1 MDNAKLV
8 PRSARRQYWVQ
19 CTKPALEGKLG
30 STFALS
36 NGYLGLRGS
45 HEEMP
50 VWGRPEFYVAATYTG
65 GPPSLLGFHDPDH
78 ILTHPDR
85 LRATAAV
92 AEIVTG
98 LTDTSI
104 STLPNFPN
112 PIAVRLAVG
121 GVPFDHDKSKIL
133 SNERLLEI
141 DQAMLRRRL
150 VFRDEQGRRTCV
162 DSRRFVSFANRNLVC
177 LQYRVTPLNHDAP
190 VDASGYIKK
199 DVTSPNGVVL
209 WTETRSID
217 DDPLHAIECLTN
229 DTRITVSIAQ
239 QSAVRRE
246 GSATVLE
253 LFAIAGEMP
262 LDAAI
267 EQARMAAGRG
277 FDLCLADHDA
287 AYGRE
292 TAGARIEFDGD
303 AATVQGFNFS
313 QMHLQMAFGPDTAAR
328 VGVPIKGYTGH
339 GYRFCNFWDM
349 DFHMFP
355 YFLMTRPRQA
365 RLLLEYRYG
374 QLPAYR
380 ENARMWGAAGAHA
393 PLGAQVPWETQ
404 ASGREETAPWLC
416 LQDRE
421 IHISA
426 DAAYMFKLYDDL
438 TPDRDAMADMGAEF
452 IFETARFYASRIA
465 WNGSHRRFELP
476 GIGCPDQYHTFADNN
491 VFISLMAKWNLDYA
505 LCLAADPRS
514 EAARAKIRLTPAEVD
529 RWREMVSNF
538 YIIAP
543 DADGIIEE
551 FDGFFG
557 LSPDIDGICET
568 FCRHSQAVK
577 QPDVI
582 AAFAYFEHLYPRE
595 IRRKNWRFYADR
607 TLHGSSL
614 SLPGMAYG
622 AARCG
627 LNDDALDYLHK
638 SARMDLDDV
647 NLDTERGV
655 HVSAGAVQWYTVV
668 FGFGGL
674 TPSRGCLHFRPNLPR
689 QWQHLQFTVHWQF
702 QRLHVRL
709 TRAEI
714 EFRADPANDAPVM
727 ICVMDGEAFALAPG
741 LRTERSLRS

>member
-1 MDNAKLV
+1 MQMNGNPKLV
-8 PRSARRQYWVQ
+8 PRDSRRQYWVQ

-36 NGYLGLRGS
+36 NGYLGLRGC

-50 VWGRPEFYVAATYTG
+50 AWGRPEFYIAGTYAG

-85 LRATAAV
+85 LAAV
-92 AEIVTG
+92 AEITRG
-98 LTDTSI
+98 MSEKSI

-112 PIAVRLAVG
+112 PIAVRMAAG
-121 GVPFDHDKSKIL
+121 GVPFDHDKSKVL
-133 SNERLLEI
+133 SNERLLEL
-141 DQAMLRRRL
+141 DGAFLRRRL

-177 LQYRVTPLNHDAP
+177 LQYQVTPLNHNAD
-190 VDASGYIKK
+190 VVVSGCIKK
-199 DVTSPNGVVL
+199 DVTNPNGVVL
-209 WTETRSID
+209 WTESRSVD
-217 DDPLHAIECLTN
+217 DGPLHGIECVTN
-229 DTRITVSIAQ
+229 DTRITVSIVQ

-246 GSATVLE
+246 GESTVLE
-253 LFAIAGEMP
+253 LFAIAGEMG

-267 EQARMAAGRG
+267 ARTRMAADRG
-277 FDLCLADHDA
+277 FEQCMADHA
-287 AYGRE
+287 GAFERE
-292 TAGARIEFDGD
+292 TAGARVEFEGD

-313 QMHLQMAFGPDTAAR
+313 QMHLQMAFCPDTAAR
-328 VGVPIKGYTGH
+328 VGVPIKGCTGH
-339 GYRFCNFWDM
+339 GYRFCNFWDL
-349 DFHMFP
+349 DFHMFR
-355 YFLMTRPRQA
+355 YYLMTRPRQA

-380 ENARMWGAAGAHA
+380 ENARIWGAA
-393 PLGAQVPWETQ
+393 GAQVPWEAQ

-426 DAAYMFKLYDDL
+426 DAAYMFKLYDEL
-438 TPDRDAMADMGAEF
+438 TPDHDAMAAMGAEF
-452 IFETARFYASRIA
+452 IFETARFYASRIKWIA
-465 WNGSHRRFELP
+465 ERGRFELP

-491 VFISLMAKWNLDYA
+491 VFISLMARWNLEYA
-505 LCLAADPRS
+505 IGLTEDAQYGGTK
-514 EAARAKIRLTPAEVD
+514 AKIGLTPAEVD
-529 RWREMVSNF
+529 RWREITGNF

-543 DADGIIEE
+543 NADGIIEE
-551 FDGFFG
+551 FDGFFE

-577 QPDVI
+577 QPDVV
-582 AAFAYFEHLYPRE
+582 AAFAYFEHLYPLE

-627 LNDDALDYLHK
+627 LNREALDYLQK

-655 HVSAGAVQWYTVV
+655 HVSAGAVQWYAVV

-674 TPSRGCLHFRPNLPR
+674 TPTREYLHFRPNLPR
-689 QWQHLQFTVHWQF
+689 QWERLSFTVHWQF

-709 TRAEI
+709 MPGAIQWE
-714 EFRADPANDAPVM
+714 ADGANDGPVM
-727 ICVMDGEAFALAPG
+727 IRLLDEEPFDLPPG
-741 LRTERSLRS
+741 CDSEWIFREDEETS